1 MNEVTRRQTD
11 IITEFVK
18 RQEIVFSHL
27 CDDLIDHICCEIE
40 DEMKT
45 EAGFDEA
52 FKRVRL
58 RIGENGL
65 REIQEETLYAVD
77 SKYRKMKKTMKISS
91 VAGTIM
97 VGLASVLKILHLPM
111 AGVILTLGAFLIIFI
126 FLPSSLTV
134 LWKESKSSRRVFL
147 FISAFLSSSLYIA
160 GIIFRIQHWPGAPF
174 LISAGIL
181 SAIFLFVPA
190 VVHSMLRNPERRVPA
205 WIIMWGGIS
214 AGIFGAGYLLKIM
227 HWPGASILILSGIT
241 LLAILVIP
249 SYIWHRGKNEVSVSA
264 GAITIIAATILF
276 FVPSA
281 LISFDTINDFEKMF
295 QSTTDMGRE
304 SLDFRLSRNN
314 ALWSEAEKG
323 GYEDLTLLH
332 SETQIMID
340 QINRIEESGVN
351 QSASLITELENRIE
365 SFSLLLINMN
375 GDYRGKALASAL
387 KLEMYLPPM
396 QPMAEDRPYH
406 RPEAVRQSLNI
417 LKGALLDAEAATI
430 RNMRVEEQQN
440 SF

>member
-1 MNEVTRRQTD
+1 MTEVTRRQTD

-40 DEMKT
+40 DEMKR

-111 AGVILTLGAFLIIFI
+111 AGLLFTLGALLIIFI

-134 LWKESKSSRRVFL
+134 LWKESRSSRRVFL

-190 VVHSMLRNPERRVPA
+190 GVHAMLRNPERRVPA
-205 WIIMWGGIS
+205 WIIIWGGIS
-214 AGIFGAGYLLKIM
+214 SGIFGAGYLLKIM
-227 HWPGASILILSGIT
+227 HWPGASLLILSGIT
-241 LLAILVIP
+241 LFAIIVIP
-249 SYIWHRGKNEVSVSA
+249 SYIWHREKNEVSVSA
-264 GAITIIAATILF
+264 GAIAIIAATILF
-276 FVPSA
+276 FVPSS
-281 LISFDTINDFEKMF
+281 LISFDTLHDFEKMF
-295 QSTTDMGRE
+295 QSTTDMGRK
-304 SLDFRLSRNN
+304 SLDFRFSRNN
-314 ALWSEAEKG
+314 ALWAEAEKG
-323 GYEDLTLLH
+323 GSEDLTLLH
-332 SETQIMID
+332 SETQIIID
-340 QINRIEESGVN
+340 QINRIEERGDN
-351 QSASLITELENRIE
+351 QSDSLIAELENMID
-365 SFSLLLINMN
+365 SFSSLLIGMN
-375 GDYRGKALASAL
+375 GDYRGRALASAL
-387 KLEMYLPPM
+387 EIETYLPPM
-396 QPMAEDRPYH
+396 QSMADDRPYH
-406 RPEAVRQSLNI
+406 RPEAVRQSLNL
-417 LKGALLDAEAATI
+417 LKGAILDAEAATI
-430 RNMRVEEQQN
+430 RTYTDREQ
-440 SF
+440 